1 MFFGNLTAFLG
12 VITLVNQLTKVMKRK
27 TEEKNQTP
35 MRCPMCGAS
44 AVESCK
50 KPEKKETRECPRVQ

>member
-1 MFFGNLTAFLG
+1 
-12 VITLVNQLTKVMKRK
+12 MKRK
-27 TEEKNQTP
+27 IEEKNQTP

>member
-1 MFFGNLTAFLG
+1 
-12 VITLVNQLTKVMKRK
+12 MKRK
-27 TEEKNQTP
+27 NEEKNQTP

-50 KPEKKETRECPRVQ
+50 KPEKKETGMPPGAVGNRDWQLAF